1 MTLAEVLLWLSIL
14 ANLVSIWALHRA
26 RLELRRERD
35 ELRRQRRYLM
45 GLRDKTG
52 A

>member
-1 MTLAEVLLWLSIL
+1 MPEAILGVLTLAQ
-14 ANLVSIWALHRA
+14 LVSIWALHRA